1 MTAEAAR
8 VRRGRKYE
16 QVLDGA
22 RDIFLRDGFDGAS
35 VDEIARAANV
45 SKATLYSYFP
55 DKRLLFTEVAA
66 RQCRHHAD
74 IAIARIDGTRPPQE
88 VLPIAGRSFL
98 DIVLSDFGI
107 SNYRMSVAEAERFPD
122 LARQFYESG
131 PMIMHDAMVGYLT
144 KARDRGELIID
155 DIDLAADQFAELCKA
170 DLCYKRVFG
179 ILSEVTEEQI
189 ARVLDGAVATF
200 LARYAPRG

>member
-1 MTAEAAR
+1 MTRHHRITAGVGLVAVTALALLAGPLRAPAQEADAT
-8 VRRGRKYE
+8 E
-16 QVLDGA
+16 GA
-22 RDIFLRDGFDGAS
+22 GPSDETGTS
-35 VDEIARAANV
+35 VVAAPEIAV
-45 SKATLYSYFP
+45 DS
-55 DKRLLFTEVAA
+55 E
-66 RQCRHHAD
+66 
-74 IAIARIDGTRPPQE
+74 
-88 VLPIAGRSFL
+88 
-98 DIVLSDFGI
+98 I
-107 SNYRMSVAEAERFPD
+107 SNGQPFGAWRVNCEA
-122 LARQFYESG
+122 LG
-131 PMIMHDAMVGYLT
+131 PT